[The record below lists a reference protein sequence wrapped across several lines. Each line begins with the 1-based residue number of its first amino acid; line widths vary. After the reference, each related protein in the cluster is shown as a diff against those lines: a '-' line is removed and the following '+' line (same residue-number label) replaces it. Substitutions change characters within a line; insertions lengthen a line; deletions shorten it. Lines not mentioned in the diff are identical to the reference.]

1 MRDYYRIEPEEW
13 LFLENKKVKNYQTQA
28 IKNRKSNLE
37 EYVRQW
43 VIKELI
49 DEYKYPIEQLDV
61 EYPVRVG
68 ADTKFA
74 DVVIYNKTG
83 KPFIYVET
91 KAYKVIDDSRQ
102 VKSYVAAEITCLFGV
117 WTNGE
122 TNEFFQKIVDPNDL
136 VDVKNI
142 PYYGITGKKP
152 ITVLKPV
159 KNFIQLL
166 KTCHNILR
174 SEESYHPDEAFDEM
188 SKILYAKIYDEFN
201 PSEENGYR
209 FQRNLYSSE

>member
-61 EYPVRVG
+61 ESTVRVG

-74 DVVIYNKTG
+74 DVVIYNKAG

-122 TNEFFQKIVDPNDL
+122 TNV
-136 VDVKNI
+136 
-142 PYYGITGKKP
+142 
-152 ITVLKPV
+152 
-159 KNFIQLL
+159 FIL
-166 KTCHNILR
+166 
-174 SEESYHPDEAFDEM
+174 
-188 SKILYAKIYDEFN
+188 
-201 PSEENGYR
+201 
-209 FQRNLYSSE
+209 